1 MLYSLDNSII
11 ANDINTIINNNN
23 SDLKLLKNKTIL
35 ITGATGMIA
44 SYIVY
49 TCIRLNQIIK
59 DFNLKIVLLVRDSRK
74 VEKLFGQYLKNKN
87 IYIFYCNINE
97 KISLDIK
104 IDYIIHAASIA
115 VTQYFSTKPI
125 EVMLPNFLGT
135 YNLLELACK
144 NDIDGFLFFSAGSVY
159 GKMTDNYSEDMF
171 GSINPLEIN
180 SCYSESKK
188 FGEAL
193 CAAYWRE
200 KNVPIKIVRLAHTY
214 GPTMDLEND
223 KRVFADFINNII
235 KNENIIMKS
244 DGSAVRDFC
253 YLSDAIDAI
262 FKVLLHGNNG
272 EAYNICNN
280 EQKCS
285 IIELAQKLINLF
297 PEKNLKVIK
306 VNRDESDK
314 YIEVSNLQGLK
325 NFTMLSDKLRKLN
338 WNPIHS
344 IEDGFKRT
352 IISILE

>member
-1 MLYSLDNSII
+1 MIYSLDNSII
-11 ANDINTIINNNN
+11 GNDINTIINNNK

-49 TCIRLNQIIK
+49 TCIRLNQIIN
-59 DFNLKIVLLVRDSRK
+59 DFNLKIVLLVRDSKK

-87 IYIFYCNINE
+87 IHVVYCNINE
-97 KISLDIK
+97 KISLGIK

-115 VTQYFSTKPI
+115 ITQYFSTKPI
-125 EVMLPNFLGT
+125 EVMLPNSLGT
-135 YNLLELACK
+135 YNLLELAYK
-144 NDIDGFLFFSAGSVY
+144 NNIDGFLFFSAGSVY

-180 SCYSESKK
+180 SCYSESKR

-200 KNVPIKIVRLAHTY
+200 KKVPVKIVRLAHTY

-253 YLSDAIDAI
+253 YLSDAIDAV
-262 FKVLLHGNNG
+262 FKVLLHGNKG

-314 YIEVSNLQGLK
+314 YIEVSNLLGLK